1 MEVRLR
7 RRGKCR
13 HFLTRQRLGKH
24 PRLKAPS
31 GRVPGS
37 GCSSGWRHSRRM
49 LSRRN
54 DESGYRDVSNRV
66 DRDDVESRFDRT
78 RNVSGSMPSHRITVR
93 DMIVA
98 IIAAMEPNAICDR
111 LSDRNARS
119 QGPGARQHPNTGTCQ
134 VERLSPRI
142 GQMPPLSR
150 AEAGHI
156 EAPIARSS
164 RAAPFRFL
172 CK

>member
-13 HFLTRQRLGKH
+13 HFLTRQRSGSH

-54 DESGYRDVSNRV
+54 DESGYRDVSDRV

-78 RNVSGSMPSHRITVR
+78 RNVSGSYAQPPNHRPRHDCRHHRGNGTKC
-93 DMIVA
+93 DMR
-98 IIAAMEPNAICDR
+98 P

-119 QGPGARQHPNTGTCQ
+119 QGPGTRQHPNRGTCQ